1 MGETPAQRSL
11 ISSLHRIE
19 YRFAPA
25 VEDSA
30 VQSAFF
36 MHRSDQAATEHRGQV
51 HGHDAG
57 YENFNHDG
65 DGEFM
70 QQPSDDASHEQQ
82 RNEDGGY
89 LERHRVN
96 GDGALAWDC

>member
-1 MGETPAQRSL
+1 MSETPAQRSL

-25 VEDSA
+25 IEDSA
-30 VQSAFF
+30 VESAFF
-36 MHRSDQAATEHRGQV
+36 MHRSDQAATEHRGQA

-57 YENFNHDG
+57 YQNCNHDG

-70 QQPSDDASHEQQ
+70 QQPSDDASHEQN
-82 RNEDGGY
+82 RNEDGGER
-89 LERHRVN
+89 ERHGEN
-96 GDGALAWDC
+96 GEGDLA